1 MRVPGFRVGV
11 AMVGLWSAIAGLSAW
26 HNLDLLNDQD
36 RQAAL
41 TRARMVVTV
50 IQTTRLWTARHG
62 GVYVPATEATPP
74 NEWLIDPQRDV
85 EINGRPFT
93 KINPSYLTRQ
103 VAEMINAGQH
113 LHLRLTSRRPI
124 RPGNAPDDWEDKA
137 LLEFEAGLDEKL
149 ELVAAT
155 DGPVYRYISRML
167 VEEPC
172 LKCHA
177 AQGYTQGEVRGG
189 LSVSIPLAE
198 FTAVSDPVRQQ
209 TLVVHGLGFMLLA
222 GASLVFLARLRE
234 SWLRLDAAR
243 AEQERMV
250 FERTAELSAAN
261 ADLARSNAE
270 LEHFAY
276 IASHDLQ
283 EPLRMIGAYAQLVEK
298 RYGPALD
305 QDGREFLAYLS
316 DGAGRMKQMIDDL
329 LAYSRVGRAEAIL
342 VDVSLEDLLDS
353 ALINLDA
360 AIAET
365 EATIVRPATLPMV
378 RGAAPLLIRL
388 LQNLIGNALKY
399 RRLDILLRVVV
410 TAQRAGSEWI
420 VSVSDN
426 GIGIPAES
434 RERIFQIFQRLH
446 TRTAYPGTGIGLAIA
461 KKIVERHGG
470 RIWVEEAAEGG
481 SVFRFTVP
489 VAAADVASP
498 QQGRQKNSKR
508 S

>member
-1 MRVPGFRVGV
+1 MRGPGIRVGV
-11 AMVGLWSAIAGLSAW
+11 AMVGLWAAMAGLSAW
-26 HNLDLLNDQD
+26 HNLGLLDDQD
-36 RQAAL
+36 RHAAL

-74 NEWLIDPQRDV
+74 NRWLIDPQRDV
-85 EINGRPFT
+85 EIDGRPFT

-113 LHLRLTSRRPI
+113 LNLRLTSRRPI
-124 RPGNAPDDWEDKA
+124 RPGNGPDDWEERA
-137 LLEFEAGLDEKL
+137 LVEFETGLAEKL
-149 ELVAAT
+149 ELVGA
-155 DGPVYRYISRML
+155 DQGPVYRYISRMQ

-177 AQGYTQGEVRGG
+177 AQGYAVGDVRGG

-198 FTAVSDPVRQQ
+198 FTAVSDPIRRQ
-209 TLVVHGLGFMLLA
+209 TLLVHGLGFVLLT
-222 GASLVFLARLRE
+222 GASLILLARLQR
-234 SWLRLDAAR
+234 SWLRLEAAR
-243 AEQERMV
+243 ALQERMV
-250 FERTAELSAAN
+250 VERTAELQAAN
-261 ADLARSNAE
+261 AELARSNAE
-270 LEHFAY
+270 LENFAY

-329 LAYSRVGRAEAIL
+329 LAYSRVGRGEA
-342 VDVSLEDLLDS
+342 VMTDVSLEDMADT
-353 ALINLDA
+353 ALINLEA
-360 AIAET
+360 SVAET
-365 EATIVRPATLPMV
+365 GATIIRPAPLPRV

-388 LQNLIGNALKY
+388 LQNVIGNALKY
-399 RRLDILLRVVV
+399 RRPDVAPRVVV
-410 TAQRAGSEWI
+410 TAERAGPEWTI
-420 VSVSDN
+420 AVADN
-426 GIGIPAES
+426 GIGIPTES

-446 TRTAYPGTGIGLAIA
+446 TRTAYAGTGIGLAIA

-470 RIWVEEAAEGG
+470 RIWVEDGPEGG
-481 SVFRFTVP
+481 SVFRFSLP
-489 VAAADVASP
+489 AAATDVAP
-498 QQGRQKNSKR
+498 TQQGQVKNS
-508 S
+508 

>member
-1 MRVPGFRVGV
+1 MRVPGFKVGV
-11 AMVGLWSAIAGLSAW
+11 GMVGLWAAIAGLSAW
-26 HNLDLLNDQD
+26 HNLDMLDDQD

-50 IQTTRLWTARHG
+50 IQTTRLWTAKHG

-74 NEWLIDPQRDV
+74 NQWLVDPLRDV

-103 VAEMINAGQH
+103 VAEMINADER
-113 LHLRLTSRRPI
+113 LNLRLTSRRPI
-124 RPGNAPDDWEDKA
+124 RPGNAPDAWEDQA
-137 LLEFEAGLDEKL
+137 LVEFEAGLAEKL
-149 ELVAAT
+149 ELVAGAS
-155 DGPVYRYISRML
+155 GPVYRYISRML

-177 AQGYTQGEVRGG
+177 PQGYQVGDVRGG

-198 FTAVSDPVRQQ
+198 FTVVSDPIRRQI
-209 TLVVHGLGFMLLA
+209 LLVHGLGFVLLA
-222 GASLVFLARLRE
+222 GASLIFLARLRE

-243 AEQERMV
+243 ALQERMV
-250 FERTAELSAAN
+250 AERTTELSAAN
-261 ADLARSNAE
+261 DELARSNAE

-316 DGAGRMKQMIDDL
+316 DGAGRMKNMIDDL
-329 LAYSRVGRAEAIL
+329 LAYSRVGRAEASL
-342 VDVSLEDLLDS
+342 ADVSLEDLLAN

-360 AIAET
+360 AIAESG
-365 EATIVRPATLPMV
+365 ATVVRTTPLPQV
-378 RGAAPLLIRL
+378 RGAAPLLVRL

-399 RRLDILLRVVV
+399 RRPDLPPRVMV
-410 TAQRAGSEWI
+410 TAERAGPEWV
-420 VSVSDN
+420 VSVTDN
-426 GIGIPAES
+426 GIGVPAEA

-446 TRTAYPGTGIGLAIA
+446 TKAAYPGTGIGLAIA

-470 RIWVEEAAEGG
+470 RIWVEEGPAGG

-489 VAAADVASP
+489 AASPDVAST
-498 QQGRQKNSKR
+498 QQGRP
-508 S
+508 